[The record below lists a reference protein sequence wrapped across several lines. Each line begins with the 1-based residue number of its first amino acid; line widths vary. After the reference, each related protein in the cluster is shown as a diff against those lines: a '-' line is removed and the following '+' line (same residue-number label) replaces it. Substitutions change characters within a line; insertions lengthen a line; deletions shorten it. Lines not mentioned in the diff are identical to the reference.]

1 MKIHT
6 HGRTISDLIIPFF
19 QLMML
24 QKQVDRSKV
33 TCVRWMPHCNDLLLV
48 AHASGQLYQ
57 YGRDLPGDSRSPSYQ
72 CIRSGDGFSVYGNK
86 AKGALNPMLR
96 WSIGD
101 GACVHEISFSP
112 CGSHLATVGQD
123 GFLRVFDYATF
134 ELIGRFRSYFGGLLC
149 VCWSPD
155 GRLVATGGEDDLIT
169 VWSLDERRVLAKGRG
184 HKSWVSIVAF
194 DPYTCCT
201 SEERANRADESN
213 AMISKGMN
221 GSNSTRNQRLL
232 HDESDGE
239 RSHELN
245 DTAIDA
251 DEMGDI
257 YEDDN
262 GLTSEATEATETSSC
277 ADRGPTSFYSYRL
290 GSVGQDTNL
299 CLWELS
305 DEVLRRP
312 VTRSRTSMIQS
323 IVNNTNAVCN
333 GHSNL
338 STSVILM
345 NALAVSPSS
354 SSSATA
360 QSSAQSTLNHH
371 NHHSHL
377 HHAHH
382 PPQPGRSVN
391 KKEHRRNFSLV
402 SRSSDKHTLNHKG
415 HVTRVLDDP
424 VKLLGTAVCPRLNEV
439 PHLEPLVCK
448 KIAHERL
455 SALVF
460 RPDCFVTGCY
470 EGIVCT
476 WARPGKWSPTAS
488 VNDAPSEMAD
498 DLDMS
503 VV

>member
-1 MKIHT
+1 
-6 HGRTISDLIIPFF
+6 
-19 QLMML
+19 
-24 QKQVDRSKV
+24 V
-33 TCVRWMPHCNDLLLV
+33 TCVRWIPHSGDLLLV

-57 YGRDLPGDSRSPSYQ
+57 YGRDLPGDSRTPSYQ
-72 CIRSGDGFSVYGNK
+72 LLRSGDGFSVYTNK
-86 AKGALNPMLR
+86 AKGALNPMIR

-101 GACVHEISFSP
+101 GACVHEIAFSP

-123 GFLRVFDYATF
+123 GFLRVFDYSTF

-194 DPYTCCT
+194 DPYTCT
-201 SEERANRADESN
+201 TEDRTNLTDEDERLVC
-213 AMISKGMN
+213 N
-221 GSNSTRNQRLL
+221 GSNGNT
-232 HDESDGE
+232 DEVPLIE
-239 RSHELN
+239 ATIEKMKNVVLN
-245 DTAIDA
+245 
-251 DEMGDI
+251 
-257 YEDDN
+257 EDDD
-262 GLTSEATEATETSSC
+262 LATSEATEATESSSS
-277 ADRGPTSFYSYRL
+277 ADRPVGSFYSYRL

-312 VTRSRTSMIQS
+312 VARSRTSMIQS
-323 IVNNTNAVCN
+323 LVNSSNAMSSVCN
-333 GHSNL
+333 GHPTYMTASTL
-338 STSVILM
+338 SAAPPPMSQ
-345 NALAVSPSS
+345 SS

-360 QSSAQSTLNHH
+360 QSSAQSTLNHG
-371 NHHSHL
+371 NN
-377 HHAHH
+377 
-382 PPQPGRSVN
+382 GRSTA

-402 SRSSDKHTLNHKG
+402 SRSTDKQTLHKNTSSRL
-415 HVTRVLDDP
+415 VDDP
-424 VKLLGTAVCPRLNEV
+424 VKLLGTAVCPRLTEV

-476 WARPGKWSPTAS
+476 WARPGKWSPSTS
-488 VNDAPSEMAD
+488 VTDGPSEMAD
-498 DLDMS
+498 DLDSS